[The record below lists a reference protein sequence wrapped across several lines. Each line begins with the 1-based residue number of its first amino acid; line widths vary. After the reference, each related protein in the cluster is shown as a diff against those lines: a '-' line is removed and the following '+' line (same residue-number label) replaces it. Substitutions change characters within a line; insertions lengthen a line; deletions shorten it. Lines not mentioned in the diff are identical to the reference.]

1 MVGATPAL
9 DALGLRTLQPCDAV
23 TAHEAAGLVHRVTR
37 VDARDR
43 EKLVD
48 VEHGFPRYGW

>member
-1 MVGATPAL
+1 MLAAL
-9 DALGLRTLQPCDAV
+9 DALGLRTLQAGDAV